1 LQQKAGAVRSQTL
14 QMVPARQTERQRCAW
29 AVLAVASLVHTAV
42 GAGSSSR
49 AALRGAPAAATP
61 GALRT
66 FGTAKSAFNLTNGV
80 ETTLFD
86 YNVSRAAK
94 TATMTHL

>member
-1 LQQKAGAVRSQTL
+1 MRLQTL
-14 QMVPARQTERQRCAW
+14 QMVSARQTERQRCAW

-49 AALRGAPAAATP
+49 AALRGAPAATP